1 MNNKSSGI
9 GIFGIL
15 GIVFIILK
23 LINVITWSWWWV
35 LLPIYGPIVLLT
47 IVIILTI
54 VTLFVYNL
62 NK

>member
-47 IVIILTI
+47 IIIILTI